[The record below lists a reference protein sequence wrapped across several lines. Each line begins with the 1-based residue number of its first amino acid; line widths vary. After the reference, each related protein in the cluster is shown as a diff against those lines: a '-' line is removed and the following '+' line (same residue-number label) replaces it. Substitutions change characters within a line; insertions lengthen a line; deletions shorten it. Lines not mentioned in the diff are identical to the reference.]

1 MALTPGEIE
10 VLQVLWE
17 HGEQKPSEI
26 EDRFPRP
33 IKNAAL
39 RFQLKILLEK
49 GHVHRRKVG
58 KAYFYK
64 AVTKRDGAFK
74 RMTHRLAEAFCQ
86 GSAAGLV
93 AELIK
98 TEDFSPDEIREL
110 RDLAAAKV
118 PKKTPERRG
127 R

>member
-1 MALTPGEIE
+1 MALTSGEIE
-10 VLQVLWE
+10 VMQVLWE
-17 HGEQKPSEI
+17 HGEQKPGDIQE
-26 EDRFPRP
+26 RFPRP

-39 RFQLKILLEK
+39 RFQLKTLLDK
-49 GHVHRRKVG
+49 GHVSRRKVG

-64 AVTKRDGAFK
+64 AVTQRENAFK
-74 RMTHRLAEAFCQ
+74 KMTRRLAEAFCQ

-98 TEDFSPDEIREL
+98 NEDFSPEEIEEL
-110 RDLAAAKV
+110 KKLAATKA
-118 PKKTPERRG
+118 PKKSRRKKG